1 MNVLI
6 TGANGFIGRSLR
18 SSNLISK
25 HNMIFTTRKDLNVL
39 DKECIEKFIKDN
51 SINVIIHT
59 AVKGHPGDDSK
70 YTLSENL
77 SADLN
82 ILQMNNLVDRI
93 IIFGSGA
100 EYNRLTN
107 IDQVNESDQ
116 IITPT
121 DYYSL
126 GKYTTS
132 RAATLIDNVYNLR
145 LFGCFGPLENDSRFI
160 KNNINKVFNHCSIS
174 IQKDRYFDF
183 FYIDDLIKL
192 IDYYI
197 ESDSVYKEI
206 NCVYNK
212 KYKLS
217 DIANIIK
224 TELRKKDPIILLND
238 KDGLDTSYTAT
249 ANNIN
254 NLKSTS
260 SYEINFKGLV
270 QGIKEMITI
279 KEINE
284 KN

>member
-1 MNVLI
+1 
-6 TGANGFIGRSLR
+6 
-18 SSNLISK
+18 
-25 HNMIFTTRKDLNVL
+25 
-39 DKECIEKFIKDN
+39 
-51 SINVIIHT
+51 
-59 AVKGHPGDDSK
+59 
-70 YTLSENL
+70 
-77 SADLN
+77 
-82 ILQMNNLVDRI
+82 MNNLVDRI

-183 FYIDDLIKL
+183 FYIDDLFKI
-192 IDYYI
+192 IEHYI
-197 ESDSVYKEI
+197 NNDSRCKQI
-206 NCVYNK
+206 NCVYEE

-217 DIANIIK
+217 DVANIIK
-224 TELRKKDPIILLND
+224 TELIKKDPNIIIHD
-238 KDGLDTSYTAT
+238 KSSLDKSYTAES
-249 ANNIN
+249 NNIN
-254 NLKSTS
+254 FIGNK
-260 SYEINFKGLV
+260 IKFKGIE
-270 QGIKEMITI
+270 QGIKEMIAA
-279 KEINE
+279 KGHDE